1 MKLIDNQLGG
11 TTPMD
16 IIIKFPDS
24 NDSEGDEEFDELLGD
39 SEESNE
45 SNWFTTEKIN
55 RLSMCMII

>member
-24 NDSEGDEEFDELLGD
+24 QSDDYDDDNSK
-39 SEESNE
+39 SKTNKNNSVHNE
-45 SNWFTTEKIN
+45 K
-55 RLSMCMII
+55 